1 MTEINEQLSQI
12 VKDNKVVLFMK
23 GTRMFPQCGF
33 SARAVEIFKRCGVDF
48 KDVNVLADP
57 AIRQGI
63 KDFSNWP
70 TIPQAYV
77 DGEFVG
83 GSDILVEMFEN
94 GELQKL
100 LGVDDAADDPNLAP
114 PKLTVTDA
122 AKAQFEAALKD
133 AGDDVLRF
141 EAGASYD
148 YDLFF
153 GPKHSDDFEVAANG
167 LTIHVPRRC
176 ATRVDG
182 TTLDF
187 IDGPDGQGF
196 KIDNPNE
203 PPKVKNIMPKAV
215 AAMMKEG
222 KAVHLLDCRGDKERA
237 LAKIEGDQVL
247 DAEATVLD
255 GVAKDAPIVVYCHH
269 GVRSRTA
276 AEQLL
281 GKGFT
286 NVHNLVGGIDAWSAT
301 VDDSVPRY

>member
-1 MTEINEQLSQI
+1 MSDINEQLSTL

-33 SARAVEIFKRCGVDF
+33 SARAIEIFKRCGVEF

-77 DGEFVG
+77 DGEFLG
-83 GSDILVEMFEN
+83 GSDILLEMFEN
-94 GELQKL
+94 GELQKA
-100 LGVDDAADDPNLAP
+100 LGVDDASDDPNLAP
-114 PKLTVTDA
+114 PKVSVSDSAKEQFASA
-122 AKAQFEAALKD
+122 AKD
-133 AGDDVLRF
+133 VGDDVLRF
-141 EAGASYD
+141 ETSASFD

-153 GPKHSDDFEVAANG
+153 GPKRDDDFIVSANG

-176 ATRVDG
+176 AKRVDG
-182 TTLDF
+182 ASLDF
-187 IDGPDGQGF
+187 VDGPDGAGF
-196 KIDNPNE
+196 KIDNPHE
-203 PPKVKNIMPKAV
+203 PPKVKNIMPKV
-215 AAMMKEG
+215 LKAMLDEG
-222 KAVHLLDCRGDKERA
+222 KTLELIDVRGDKERA
-237 LAKIEGDQVL
+237 LASIEGGKVL
-247 DAEATVLD
+247 DADAEVLAD
-255 GVAKDAPIVVYCHH
+255 VAKDATIVVYCHH

-281 GKGFT
+281 QKGFT

-301 VDDSVPRY
+301 VDSSVARY

>member
-1 MTEINEQLSQI
+1 
-12 VKDNKVVLFMK
+12 
-23 GTRMFPQCGF
+23 MFPQCGF
-33 SARAVEIFKRCGVDF
+33 SARAVEIFKRCGVTF

-57 AIRQGI
+57 AIRQGV

-77 DGEFVG
+77 DGEFLG
-83 GSDILVEMFEN
+83 GSDILLEMFES
-94 GELQKL
+94 GELHKV
-100 LGVDDAADDPNLAP
+100 LGVDDGSDDPDLQP

-122 AKAQFEAALKD
+122 AKGQFAAALKD

-141 EAGASYD
+141 EAGASFD

-153 GPKHSDDFEVAANG
+153 GPKQDGDFEVQTNG
-167 LTIHVPRRC
+167 ITIHVPRRC
-176 ATRVDG
+176 AKRVDG
-182 TTLDF
+182 TSLDF
-187 IDGPDGQGF
+187 VDGPEGQGF

-215 AAMMKEG
+215 AAMMEQGKE
-222 KAVHLLDCRGDKERA
+222 VHLLDCRGENERA
-237 LAKIEGDQVL
+237 LAKLEGDKVL
-247 DAEATVLD
+247 DPEAKVLAD
-255 GVAKDAPIVVYCHH
+255 VAKDATIVVYCQH

-281 GKGFT
+281 TKGFT

-301 VDDSVPRY
+301 VDSSIPRY

>member
-1 MTEINEQLSQI
+1 MTEITEQLSQI

-33 SARAVEIFKRCGVDF
+33 SARAVEIFKRCGVEF

-57 AIRQGI
+57 AVRQGV

-83 GSDILVEMFEN
+83 GSDILLEMFEN

-100 LGVDDAADDPNLAP
+100 LGVDDGSDDPNLAP

-141 EAGASYD
+141 EAGASFD

-153 GPKHSDDFEVAANG
+153 GPKQSDDFQVEVNG
-167 LTIHVPRRC
+167 ITVHVPRRC

-187 IDGPDGQGF
+187 VDGPDGQGF

-215 AAMMKEG
+215 AAKLKEG
-222 KAVHLLDCRGDKERA
+222 EDLHLLDCRGEKERA
-237 LAKIEGDQVL
+237 LAKIEGAKVL
-247 DAEATVLD
+247 DAEASVLD
-255 GVAKDAPIVVYCHH
+255 GMAKDAPIVVYCHH

-281 GKGFT
+281 AKGFT

-301 VDDSVPRY
+301 VDSSVPRY